1 MSVFKKQKSKNV
13 LNPFKQVKRLTSKQ
27 SLAQSFTSK
36 KQKPQQ
42 PTTQPVYI
50 VQKRSS
56 FWKWLWIFFIVM
68 FFINLLFHPSRGN
81 VAVIKIDGVIT
92 TSDSGF
98 FASVESQ
105 DIVSLIKK
113 AADDNHFKAIVLEI
127 NSPGGSAVASEE
139 IVNAVLEAKQKK
151 PVVAWIRDIGA
162 SGAYWVA
169 SAADYIIASK
179 ASIVGSIGVKASY
192 LELAGFIERYNAT
205 YQELTSG
212 EFKEMASPYK
222 HLTLVEKQKILEKL
236 KKIHEYFK
244 TSVKINRNL
253 TTQELERV
261 ANGEFFIGIEGKEL
275 KLIDAF
281 GSKQEVKTFL
291 EEKLNTSI
299 DFESLNI
306 KKSWINMFKSFGSAK
321 QKAKPSFSELLLVS
335 DYFLIEAK

>member
-1 MSVFKKQKSKNV
+1 MSVFKKKQKSKNI
-13 LNPFKQVKRLTSKQ
+13 LNAFKLKKLTSKQ
-27 SLAQSFTSK
+27 SLTQSFTSK

-56 FWKWLWIFFIVM
+56 FWRWVWIFFIVM
-68 FFINLLFHPSRGN
+68 FFINLLFPPSRGN

-92 TSDSGF
+92 TSNSGL

-113 AADDNHFKAIVLEI
+113 AADDDHFKAIVLEI

-139 IVNAVLEAKQKK
+139 IVNAVLEARQKK
-151 PVVAWIRDIGA
+151 PVIAWIRDIGA

-192 LELAGFIERYNAT
+192 VELAGFIERYNAT

-212 EFKEMASPYK
+212 EFKDMASPFK

-236 KKIHEYFK
+236 RKIHEYFK
-244 TSVKINRNL
+244 TSVKANRNL
-253 TTQELERV
+253 TTQDIERV
-261 ANGEFFIGIEGKEL
+261 ANGEFFIGLEGKEL

-299 DFESLNI
+299 DFESLSI
-306 KKSWINMFKSFGSAK
+306 KKSLVGMFKSFGAAK